1 MPLADL
7 LKPKTPTEN
16 RPPLSLADAASTVAK
31 LEREARAARFAADDA
46 RSLYSG
52 LLCDFAEGRGGPT
65 DLEKYEVDAQRL
77 EAKAT
82 ATERA
87 LTLAKDRLTQAEA
100 SAAKAKN
107 LKAWENVQALSEK
120 RQEAIKTLGERLG
133 ALAQAYAQYVSATR
147 SLEAA
152 LPCAPPDYDGPALR
166 KGMVEQAMLIE
177 LKRLGLDLGC
187 SVSPSIL
194 HSVQPFTTR
203 FETAHAVVASWRPRA
218 SKER

>member
-16 RPPLSLADAASTVAK
+16 RPPLSLADAAATVAK

-46 RSLYSG
+46 RSLYSS
-52 LLCDFAEGRGGPT
+52 LLCDFAEGRSAPHNL
-65 DLEKYEVDAQRL
+65 DAYEADALKL

-87 LTLAKDRLTQAEA
+87 LALAKDRLVAAEA
-100 SAAKAKN
+100 SAAKTKN

-120 RQEAIKTLGERLG
+120 RQEAIKALGDRLG
-133 ALAQAYAQYVSATR
+133 ALAQAYSQYVSATR

-152 LPCAPPDYDGPALR
+152 LPMPAPDMDGSALR
-166 KGMVEQAMLIE
+166 RGMVEAAMISE
-177 LKRLGLDLGC
+177 LARLGLDLGC
-187 SVSPSIL
+187 KTSPSLL
-194 HSVQPFTTR
+194 HSTPPFADR
-203 FETAHAVVASWRPRA
+203 FDRAHQVVLSWRPRVA
-218 SKER
+218 KER

>member
-16 RPPLSLADAASTVAK
+16 RPPLSLADAAATVAK

-46 RSLYSG
+46 RSLYSS
-52 LLCDFAEGRGGPT
+52 LLCDFAEGRSAPHNL
-65 DLEKYEVDAQRL
+65 DAYEADALKL

-87 LTLAKDRLTQAEA
+87 LALAKDRLVAAEA
-100 SAAKAKN
+100 SAAKTKN

-120 RQEAIKTLGERLG
+120 RQEAIKALGDRLG
-133 ALAQAYAQYVSATR
+133 ALAQAYSQYVSATR

-152 LPCAPPDYDGPALR
+152 LPMPAPDRDGSALR
-166 KGMVEQAMLIE
+166 RGMVEAAM
-177 LKRLGLDLGC
+177 
-187 SVSPSIL
+187 
-194 HSVQPFTTR
+194 
-203 FETAHAVVASWRPRA
+203 
-218 SKER
+218 